1 MIMNQVLGQDV
12 ERGAARIE
20 LLRNSCDKVE
30 ELGYTKAIPSE
41 RLEELKNQLV
51 DVSIQ
56 IKDVKADAK
65 ESARQYKEQLKQLE
79 TEQGKITDQLK
90 ARSEYVMEQCF
101 KIVDQ
106 ELGRWA
112 ITTPTASWFT
122 SVRRSLMNCRKP
134 CSRPSAPERMIN

>member
-1 MIMNQVLGQDV
+1 MDQVLGQDV

-20 LLRNSCDKVE
+20 LLKNSCDKVE

-90 ARSEYVMEQCF
+90 ARSEYVTEQCF

-106 ELGRWA
+106 ELGQVGYYN
-112 ITTPTASWFT
+112 SDGLL
-122 SVRRSLMNCRKP
+122 VYQ
-134 CSRPSAPERMIN
+134 RPAQPDELQRTVFQTLRTGTHDY